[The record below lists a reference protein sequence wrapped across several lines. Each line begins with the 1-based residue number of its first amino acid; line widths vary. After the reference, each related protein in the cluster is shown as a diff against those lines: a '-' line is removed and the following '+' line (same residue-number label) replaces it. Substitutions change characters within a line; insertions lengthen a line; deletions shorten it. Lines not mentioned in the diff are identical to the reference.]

1 MIAEI
6 LQEIAEL
13 EQRVK
18 AAERQLKVLTR
29 EDIQRFRSGRYL
41 ASWLG
46 ITARE
51 SSSGARRRLGRI
63 SKRGDVYLRTLLIHG
78 ARSVLNASIAAH
90 QRGRALDRLRTWAV
104 TTEQR
109 CGYNKA
115 TVALANKLAR
125 IAWAPWKH
133 QRLFDPNWMKHAA

>member
-78 ARSVLNASIAAH
+78 ARSVLNATIAATNAGAH
-90 QRGRALDRLRTWAV
+90 SIDCALGPSPPSSAAV
-104 TTEQR
+104 TT
-109 CGYNKA
+109 KPPSLSP
-115 TVALANKLAR
+115 TSLLAS
-125 IAWAPWKH
+125 PG
-133 QRLFDPNWMKHAA
+133 RLGSISASSIQTG